1 MTMNREQIIRELH
14 RFFQVRE
21 LVCSHVFS
29 KWGERSWQFL
39 STDYLH
45 NLLVIRRDILQMPMV
60 CNHDGAEQRGLRC
73 NMCKMVKEKKAAYL
87 SSHILGRA
95 GDFSVQGLT
104 AQEARSRIRTMQNL
118 LPYPMRM
125 EGGVSWLHID
135 TLPQFGITEKVYEFT
150 E

>member
-1 MTMNREQIIRELH
+1 MNREQIIRELH

-73 NMCKMVKEKKAAYL
+73 NMCRMVKEKKAAYL

-118 LPYPMRM
+118 LPYPLRM
-125 EGGVSWLHID
+125 EGGISWLHID

>member
-1 MTMNREQIIRELH
+1 MNREQIIRELH
-14 RFFQVRE
+14 KFFQVRE

-104 AQEARSRIRTMQNL
+104 AQEARSRIRAMQNL
-118 LPYPMRM
+118 LPCPMRM
-125 EGGVSWLHID
+125 EGGVNWLHID

>member
-1 MTMNREQIIRELH
+1 MNREQIIRELH

-21 LVCSHVFS
+21 LVCGHTFS

-73 NMCKMVKEKKAAYL
+73 NMCRMVKEKKAAYL

-118 LPYPMRM
+118 LPYPLRM

>member
-1 MTMNREQIIRELH
+1 MNREQIIRELH

-104 AQEARSRIRTMQNL
+104 AQEARSRIRAMQNL

-135 TLPQFGITEKVYEFT
+135 TLPQFGIEAKVYEFT

>member
-1 MTMNREQIIRELH
+1 
-14 RFFQVRE
+14 
-21 LVCSHVFS
+21 
-29 KWGERSWQFL
+29 
-39 STDYLH
+39 
-45 NLLVIRRDILQMPMV
+45 
-60 CNHDGAEQRGLRC
+60 
-73 NMCKMVKEKKAAYL
+73 MVKEKKAAYL

-150 E
+150 K

>member
-1 MTMNREQIIRELH
+1 MMSREQIIRELH

-150 E
+150 K

>member
-1 MTMNREQIIRELH
+1 MMSREQIIRELH
-14 RFFQVRE
+14 KFFQVRE

-73 NMCKMVKEKKAAYL
+73 NMCRMVKEKKAAYL

-104 AQEARSRIRTMQNL
+104 AQEARSRIRAMQNL

-135 TLPQFGITEKVYEFT
+135 TLPQFGIEAKVYEFT

>member
-1 MTMNREQIIRELH
+1 MNREQIIRELH

-73 NMCKMVKEKKAAYL
+73 NMCRMVKEKKAAYL

-104 AQEARSRIRTMQNL
+104 AQEARARIRAMQNL

>member
-73 NMCKMVKEKKAAYL
+73 NICKMVKEKKAAYL

>member
-1 MTMNREQIIRELH
+1 MMSREQIIRELH

-73 NMCKMVKEKKAAYL
+73 NMCRMVKEKKAAYL

>member
-1 MTMNREQIIRELH
+1 MMSREQIIRELH

-87 SSHILGRA
+87 SIHILGRA

-104 AQEARSRIRTMQNL
+104 AQEARSRIRAMQNL
-118 LPYPMRM
+118 LPYPISM
-125 EGGVSWLHID
+125 EGGVNWLHID

>member
-1 MTMNREQIIRELH
+1 MSREQIIRELH

-104 AQEARSRIRTMQNL
+104 AQEARSRIRAMQNL
-118 LPYPMRM
+118 LPYPIRM
-125 EGGVSWLHID
+125 EKGVSWLHID

>member
-1 MTMNREQIIRELH
+1 MNREQIIRELH

-73 NMCKMVKEKKAAYL
+73 NMCRMVKEKKAAYL

>member
-1 MTMNREQIIRELH
+1 MNREQIIRELH

-73 NMCKMVKEKKAAYL
+73 NMCKMVKEKKAVYL

-104 AQEARSRIRTMQNL
+104 AQEARSRIRAMQNL

-135 TLPQFGITEKVYEFT
+135 TLPQFGIEAKVYEFT

>member
-1 MTMNREQIIRELH
+1 MMNREQIIRELH

-104 AQEARSRIRTMQNL
+104 AQEARSRIRAMQNL

>member
-1 MTMNREQIIRELH
+1 MNREQIIRELH
-14 RFFQVRE
+14 KYFQVRE

-104 AQEARSRIRTMQNL
+104 AQEARDRIRAMQNL
-118 LPYPMRM
+118 LPYPIRM
-125 EGGVSWLHID
+125 EKGVSWLHID
-135 TLPQFGITEKVYEFT
+135 TLPQYGITEKVYEFT

>member
-14 RFFQVRE
+14 KFFQVRE
-21 LVCSHVFS
+21 LVCGHTFS
-29 KWGERSWQFL
+29 RWGERSWQFL

-104 AQEARSRIRTMQNL
+104 AQEARSRIRAMQNL

>member
-1 MTMNREQIIRELH
+1 MNREQIIRELH

-45 NLLVIRRDILQMPMV
+45 NLLIIRRDILQMPMV